1 MTVRSRRCGAARLR
15 ANFIAKAAGKKCDK
29 TFGDSRRVRWH
40 KGRSVQYAGATDRNN
55 RIPILLLMRSARQ
68 MNLRDAIDTQSHV
81 SSGSGKWRFLLKRN
95 SCDVEPTN
103 A

>member
-1 MTVRSRRCGAARLR
+1 
-15 ANFIAKAAGKKCDK
+15 
-29 TFGDSRRVRWH
+29 
-40 KGRSVQYAGATDRNN
+40 
-55 RIPILLLMRSARQ
+55 MRSARQ